1 MIKPAIKA
9 IPSTNRTDVVTKPP
23 ARVNKAAIIMMALDS
38 DRSQRILG
46 GLDEAE
52 IRRLGTAMA
61 SLGRTGIDL
70 VEKTVADFQ
79 AEVGRTCN
87 VVGTLETTEKL
98 LRLALPSEKVAEI
111 IDEIKGPNGRNIWEK
126 LTHLQPQMLAG
137 YLRNEYPQTV
147 AVILAK
153 LPAGHAARVMRLLP
167 ERLAA
172 DVSVRM
178 VRITSIQRSVLHDI
192 EDTLKREFV
201 TELSRSYERDST
213 AIMAEMLNR
222 SEKDVL
228 DRIMATLE
236 EAEPQTAARIRRI
249 MFTFEDLKRVDS
261 STFGILIGECAVEKL
276 PVALSNASPNLRD
289 MFLSCM
295 SERAANMLR
304 EEMETMMPPRRKL
317 VDDAQAEIVAL
328 ARRLNDEGR
337 ILINDD
343 DEDGEA
349 LF

>member
-1 MIKPAIKA
+1 MLKPTVKSGSAVA
-9 IPSTNRTDVVTKPP
+9 NRTETPKPTSR
-23 ARVNKAAIIMMALDS
+23 AAKAAIIMMALDAE
-38 DRSQRILG
+38 RSQRILSE
-46 GLDEAE
+46 LDESE
-52 IRRLGTAMA
+52 IRRLGGAMA
-61 SLGRTGIDL
+61 SLGRAGL
-70 VEKTVADFQ
+70 EQVEKTVAEFE

-98 LRLALPSEKVAEI
+98 LKLALPPEKVAEI

-126 LTHLQPQMLAG
+126 LAHLQPQLLAG

-153 LPAGHAARVMRLLP
+153 LPAAHAARILRLLP

-172 DVSVRM
+172 DVSIRL
-178 VRITSIQRSVLHDI
+178 VRINSIQRSVLSDI

-213 AIMAEMLNR
+213 SIMAEMLNR

-228 DRIMATLE
+228 DRIMASLE
-236 EAEPQTAARIRRI
+236 EAEPQAAARIRRI
-249 MFTFEDLKRVDS
+249 MFTFEDLRRVDR

-276 PVALSNASPNLRD
+276 PVALSGASPELCE
-289 MFLSCM
+289 MFLSGM

-304 EEMETMMPPRRKL
+304 EEMESMMAPRRKA
-317 VDDAQAEIVAL
+317 VDEAQAEIVAL

-337 ILINDD
+337 ILINDEE
-343 DEDGEA
+343 EDNEA
-349 LF
+349 LY

>member
-1 MIKPAIKA
+1 MLKPAAKSGPVA
-9 IPSTNRTDVVTKPP
+9 NRTDVVKVPGG
-23 ARVNKAAIIMMALDS
+23 RVNKAAIIMMALDPE
-38 DRSQRILG
+38 RSQRILG
-46 GLDEAE
+46 ELDENE
-52 IRRLGTAMA
+52 IRRLGGAMA
-61 SLGRTGIDL
+61 GLGRTGLEL

-79 AEVGRTCN
+79 VEVGRTCN

-98 LRLALPSEKVAEI
+98 LRLALPADKVADI
-111 IDEIKGPNGRNIWEK
+111 LDEIKGPNGRNIWEK

-153 LPAGHAARVMRLLP
+153 LPAGHAARILRLLP

-172 DVSVRM
+172 DVSIRL
-178 VRITSIQRSVLHDI
+178 VRINSIQRSVLHDI

-213 AIMAEMLNR
+213 SIMAEMLNR
-222 SEKDVL
+222 SEKEVL
-228 DRIMATLE
+228 DRIMASLE
-236 EAEPQTAARIRRI
+236 AAEPQAAARIRRI
-249 MFTFEDLKRVDS
+249 MFTFEDLKRVDP
-261 STFGILIGECAVEKL
+261 STFGILISECAVEKL
-276 PVALSNASPNLRD
+276 PMALSRASPELCD

-295 SERAANMLR
+295 SERAGSMLR
-304 EEMETMMPPRRKL
+304 EEMETMVPPRRKM
-317 VDDAQAEIVAL
+317 VDEAQAEIVAI

-337 ILINDD
+337 IFINEP

-349 LF
+349 LY